1 MSYTQHTAVAT
12 CTIANVLDTNDLI
25 SNVYDYLTNH
35 EDEAPTS
42 LLNCETFE
50 EFADQLEPYVQLED
64 NTLTITLDTDES
76 NNDSEVFDFM
86 VEHYTHLMTSK
97 FIKVVWV
104 TYDSRAG
111 LSGDAYYYN
120 TEGEIDIANILNAN

>member
-1 MSYTQHTAVAT
+1 MSYTQHTAIAT

-35 EDEAPTS
+35 EDEGPTS
-42 LLNCETFE
+42 LLDCETFE

-97 FIKVVWV
+97 FIKVV
-104 TYDSRAG
+104 G
-111 LSGDAYYYN
+111 LLTIVAQVYLAMPITTTQRVKS
-120 TEGEIDIANILNAN
+120 TSQTS